1 MKKGRLRSLI
11 AVLAA
16 FVVTRSLVLAAD
28 FLVFRMFPAKFDDA
42 GSAHDMKI
50 LIAMLC
56 YSLVFYILGGYI
68 AAANCSRPQAP
79 SCGCIGDSTFGFGR
93 LGNRLQIRGSS
104 CLVSHRRPGDYAA
117 GSGSRWT
124 TTRSGLT
131 TALQFDR

>member
-68 AAANCSRPQAP
+68 AAAIAP
-79 SCGCIGDSTFGFGR
+79 DPKRRHAVVLGILIFAFGASGTASKFGAAPVWFHIAGLAITLPAAA
-93 LGNRLQIRGSS
+93 LGGR
-104 CLVSHRRPGDYAA
+104 
-117 GSGSRWT
+117 
-124 TTRSGLT
+124 
-131 TALQFDR
+131 